1 MTTHNLFRGGMSTRK
16 NGWSFAMFP
25 SVEAGPDDAMESAA
39 HKGPVHY
46 ALTWGFAPG
55 MSCEEA
61 PQRSAFMAQQQ
72 YFRELDAEIA
82 VGDVI
87 NAVMLPRF
95 SRLIDLVYMNCC
107 PQEGLKANLVVRG
120 NSASLGGTTEVPAP
134 IVLAEIDFGTLTWG
148 TAINLAA
155 FTKTPYFD
163 QNDMLQLVITS
174 VPAAGIDMNCL
185 RFALSPVVREYFR
198 GDWIECISCCGV
210 KPAVPAPDYRET
222 AVSAAQ
228 SSLGLSGTTVTATVK
243 SADDTLLANK
253 AVHFYVVS
261 GDATLSA
268 AEVTTGV
275 AGTAAI
281 TVTAGASASVVAAVV
296 DGIFIGSVA
305 VARAA

>member
-16 NGWSFAMFP
+16 NGWSLAMFP
-25 SVEAGPDDAMESAA
+25 STEPGPDDAMEAA
-39 HKGPVHY
+39 SHKGPVDY

-95 SRLIDLVYMNCC
+95 SRLIDVLYMNCC
-107 PQEGLKANLVVRG
+107 PQKGLKANLVVRG
-120 NSASLGGTTEVPAP
+120 NAASLGGTTDTPAP

-148 TAINLAA
+148 KAINLTA
-155 FTKTPYFD
+155 FAKTPYFD
-163 QNDMLQLVITS
+163 QNDMLQLVFTA

-185 RFALSPVVREYFR
+185 RFALSPIVREYFR

-210 KPAVPAPDYRET
+210 KPAVPSPAYGET
-222 AVSAAQ
+222 VVSAAQ
-228 SSLGLSGTTVTATVK
+228 SSLDLSGTTATATVK

-253 AVHFYVVS
+253 TVHFYVVS
-261 GDATLSA
+261 GNATLSA
-268 AEVTTGV
+268 AEVVTGSK
-275 AGTAAI
+275 GTAAVTI
-281 TVTAGASASVVAAVV
+281 TAGASESVVAAVV
-296 DGIFIGSVA
+296 DGVFIGSITITA
-305 VARAA
+305 